1 MNLAKI
7 SDDNQRVKGEK
18 TFWDQAIMN
27 PQQNGIITMVPW
39 SPRANSIREGL
50 PTKSSPLYTSKHPRR
65 QNCHIYKHNWNQFLF
80 FCDLDAL

>member
-18 TFWDQAIMN
+18 TFWDQAIIN

-39 SPRANSIREGL
+39 SPRAI
-50 PTKSSPLYTSKHPRR
+50 YQRR
-65 QNCHIYKHNWNQFLF
+65 PANKIITTLNLKTP
-80 FCDLDAL
+80 